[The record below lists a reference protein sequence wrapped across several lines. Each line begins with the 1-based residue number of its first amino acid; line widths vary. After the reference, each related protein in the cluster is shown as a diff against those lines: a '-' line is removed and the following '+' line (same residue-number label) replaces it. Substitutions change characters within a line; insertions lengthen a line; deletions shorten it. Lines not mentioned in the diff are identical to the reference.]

1 LMNIID
7 LQNITVFQGR
17 NKILDDFTLTID
29 ESQSTVILGP
39 NGSGKT
45 TLLKLLNRELYIVED
60 PKSSLKIFEKDRW
73 NVDDL
78 RSNLGVVS
86 QHLQYGYS
94 NSAIGLYVVL
104 SGFYSSDGIWQHQT
118 FEEEKLNRAKEVMDL
133 LSISELQDR
142 AFSSMSTGEQ
152 RKFLLA
158 RSLVNDPAVL
168 VFDEPTS
175 GLDMSTC
182 FQYLEIIRELIG
194 MGKKVV
200 LVTHHVHEIPPE
212 VTRVILLKEG
222 KVIEDGNKDEIL
234 TDTNLTNLFD
244 WPIKLVK
251 ENGYY
256 QAMPG

>member
-1 LMNIID
+1 MNIID

-17 NKILDDFTLTID
+17 NKVLDDFSLTID

-45 TLLKLLNRELYIVED
+45 TLLKLLNRELYIVENKD
-60 PKSSLKIFEKDRW
+60 SSLKIFEKDRW
-73 NVDDL
+73 NVDEL

-94 NSAIGLYVVL
+94 STAIGLYVVL
-104 SGFYSSDGIWQHQT
+104 SGFYSSDGIWQHQE
-118 FEEEKLNRAKEVMDL
+118 FDESKLARAKEVMDL
-133 LSISELQDR
+133 LSITDLKDR
-142 AFSSMSTGEQ
+142 EFSTLSSGEQ

-182 FQYLEIIRELIG
+182 FQYLEIIRELIS
-194 MGKKVV
+194 MGKKVI
-200 LVTHHVHEIPPE
+200 LVTHHIHEIPPE

-222 KVIEDGNKDEIL
+222 RVIEDGDKDQIL
-234 TDTNLTNLFD
+234 TNTNLTNLFD
-244 WPIKLVK
+244 WPIRVIK

-256 QAMPG
+256 QAIPG

>member
-1 LMNIID
+1 MNIID

-17 NKILDDFTLTID
+17 NKVLDNFSLTID

-45 TLLKLLNRELYIVED
+45 TLLKLLNRELYIVEES
-60 PKSSLKIFEKDRW
+60 KSSLKIFEKDKW

-86 QHLQYGYS
+86 QHLQHGYS
-94 NSAIGLYVVL
+94 ESAIGLYVVL
-104 SGFYSSDGIWQHQT
+104 SGFYSSDGIWQHQK
-118 FEEEKLNRAKEVMDL
+118 FEDEKLNRAKEVMDL
-133 LSISELQDR
+133 LSISDLQDR

-182 FQYLEIIRELIG
+182 FQYLEIIRELIS

-212 VTRVILLKEG
+212 VTIVILLK
-222 KVIEDGNKDEIL
+222 
-234 TDTNLTNLFD
+234 
-244 WPIKLVK
+244 
-251 ENGYY
+251 
-256 QAMPG
+256 

>member
-1 LMNIID
+1 MNIIE
-7 LQNITVFQGR
+7 LQNITVFQDS
-17 NKILDDFTLTID
+17 NKVFDDFSLTID

-45 TLLKLLNRELYIVED
+45 TLLKLLNRELYIVENEN
-60 PKSSLKIFEKDRW
+60 SSIKIFDKDRW
-73 NVDDL
+73 NVQEL

-86 QHLQYGYS
+86 PHLQNNYS
-94 NSAIGLYVVL
+94 NSALGFYVVL
-104 SGFYSSDGIWQHQT
+104 SGFYSSDGIWKHQK
-118 FEEEKLNRAKEVMDL
+118 FDDEKLDRANEVMVL
-133 LSISELQDR
+133 LSISNLKNR
-142 AFSSMSTGEQ
+142 KFSSMSSGEQ

-175 GLDMSTC
+175 GLDISTC
-182 FQYLEIIRELIG
+182 FQYLEIMRELMS

-212 VTRVILLKEG
+212 ISRVILLKGG
-222 KVIEDGNKDEIL
+222 KVIMDGNKDEIL
-234 TDTNLTNLFD
+234 TNANLTNLFD
-244 WPIKLVK
+244 WPIKVLK

-256 QAMPG
+256 QALPG

>member
-1 LMNIID
+1 MNIID

-17 NKILDDFTLTID
+17 NKVLDNFSLTID

-60 PKSSLKIFEKDRW
+60 PKSSLKIFEKDKW
-73 NVDDL
+73 NVDEL

-86 QHLQYGYS
+86 QHLQHGYS
-94 NSAIGLYVVL
+94 ESAIGLYVVL
-104 SGFYSSDGIWQHQT
+104 SGFYSSDGIWQHQK
-118 FEEEKLNRAKEVMDL
+118 FEDEKLNRAQEVMDL
-133 LSISELQDR
+133 LSISNLQDR

-182 FQYLEIIRELIG
+182 FQYLEIIRELIS

-212 VTRVILLKEG
+212 SNQSHSFKG
-222 KVIEDGNKDEIL
+222 G
-234 TDTNLTNLFD
+234 
-244 WPIKLVK
+244 
-251 ENGYY
+251 
-256 QAMPG
+256 

>member
-1 LMNIID
+1 MNIID
-7 LQNITVFQGR
+7 FQNVTVFQGR
-17 NKILDDFTLTID
+17 NKVLDDFSLTID

-45 TLLKLLNRELYIVED
+45 TLLKLLNRELYIVEE
-60 PKSSLKIFEKDRW
+60 KNSSLKIFEKDRW
-73 NVDDL
+73 NVDEL

-94 NSAIGLYVVL
+94 SSAIGLYVVL
-104 SGFYSSDGIWQHQT
+104 SGFYSSDGIWQHQE
-118 FEEEKLNRAKEVMDL
+118 FDKGKLDRAKEVMDL
-133 LSISELQDR
+133 LSINHLKDR
-142 AFSSMSTGEQ
+142 EFSTMSTGEQ

-182 FQYLEIIRELIG
+182 FQYLEIIRELIS
-194 MGKKVV
+194 MGKKVI
-200 LVTHHVHEIPPE
+200 LVTHHIHEIPPE

-222 KVIEDGNKDEIL
+222 RVIEDGDKDQIL
-234 TDTNLTNLFD
+234 TNTNLTNLFD
-244 WPIKLVK
+244 WPIRVIK
-251 ENGYY
+251 ENGYF
-256 QAMPG
+256 QAIPG

>member
-1 LMNIID
+1 MNIID

-17 NKILDDFTLTID
+17 NKVLDNFSLTID

-45 TLLKLLNRELYIVED
+45 TLLKLLNRELYIVEN
-60 PKSSLKIFEKDRW
+60 PKSSLKIFEKDKW
-73 NVDDL
+73 NVDEL

-86 QHLQYGYS
+86 QHLQHGYS
-94 NSAIGLYVVL
+94 ESAIGMYVVL
-104 SGFYSSDGIWQHQT
+104 SGFYSSDGIWQHQK
-118 FEEEKLNRAKEVMDL
+118 FENEKLNRAKEVMDL
-133 LSISELQDR
+133 LSISDLQDR
-142 AFSSMSTGEQ
+142 AFSSMSSGEQ

-182 FQYLEIIRELIG
+182 FQYLEIIRELIS

-222 KVIEDGNKDEIL
+222 EIIDDGNKDEIL
-234 TDTNLTNLFD
+234 TNTNLTNLFD
-244 WPIKLVK
+244 WPIKVIK

>member
-1 LMNIID
+1 MNIID
-7 LQNITVFQGR
+7 FQNITVFQGR
-17 NKILDDFTLTID
+17 NKVLEDFSLTID

-60 PKSSLKIFEKDRW
+60 KASSLKIFEKDRW
-73 NVDDL
+73 NVDEL

-104 SGFYSSDGIWQHQT
+104 SGFYSSDGIWQHQE
-118 FEEEKLNRAKEVMDL
+118 FDDRKLDRAKEVMDL
-133 LSISELQDR
+133 LAISHLKER
-142 AFSSMSTGEQ
+142 EFSSMSTGEQ

-182 FQYLEIIRELIG
+182 FQYLEIIRELIS
-194 MGKKVV
+194 MGKKVI
-200 LVTHHVHEIPPE
+200 LVTHHIHEIPPE

-222 KVIEDGNKDEIL
+222 RVIEDGDKDQIL
-234 TDTNLTNLFD
+234 TNTNLTNLFD
-244 WPIKLVK
+244 WPIKVIK

-256 QAMPG
+256 QAIPG

>member
-1 LMNIID
+1 MNIID
-7 LQNITVFQGR
+7 FQNITVFQGR
-17 NKILDDFTLTID
+17 NKVLEEFSLTID

-60 PKSSLKIFEKDRW
+60 KASSLKIFEKDRW
-73 NVDDL
+73 NVDEL
-78 RSNLGVVS
+78 RSNLGMVS

-104 SGFYSSDGIWQHQT
+104 SGFYSSDGIWQHQE
-118 FEEEKLNRAKEVMDL
+118 FDDRKLDRAKEVMDL
-133 LSISELQDR
+133 LAISHLKER
-142 AFSSMSTGEQ
+142 EFSTMSTGEQ

-182 FQYLEIIRELIG
+182 FQYLEIIRELIS
-194 MGKKVV
+194 MGKKVI
-200 LVTHHVHEIPPE
+200 LVTHHIHEIPPE

-222 KVIEDGNKDEIL
+222 RVIEDGDKDQIL
-234 TDTNLTNLFD
+234 TNTNLTNLFD
-244 WPIKLVK
+244 WPIKVIK

-256 QAMPG
+256 QAIPG

>member
-1 LMNIID
+1 MNIID
-7 LQNITVFQGR
+7 FQNVTVFQGR
-17 NKILDDFTLTID
+17 NKVLDDFSLTID

-45 TLLKLLNRELYIVED
+45 TLLKLLNRELYIVEE
-60 PKSSLKIFEKDRW
+60 KNSSLKIFEKDRW
-73 NVDDL
+73 NVDEL

-94 NSAIGLYVVL
+94 SSAIGLYVVL
-104 SGFYSSDGIWQHQT
+104 SGFYSSDGIWQHQEFDET
-118 FEEEKLNRAKEVMDL
+118 KLDRAKEVMDL
-133 LSISELQDR
+133 LSITHLKDR
-142 AFSSMSTGEQ
+142 EFSTMSTGEQ

-182 FQYLEIIRELIG
+182 FQYLEIIRELIS
-194 MGKKVV
+194 MGKKVI
-200 LVTHHVHEIPPE
+200 LVTHHIHEIPPE

-222 KVIEDGNKDEIL
+222 RVIEDGDKDQIL
-234 TDTNLTNLFD
+234 TNTNLTNLFD
-244 WPIKLVK
+244 WPIQAIK
-251 ENGYY
+251 ENGYF
-256 QAMPG
+256 QAIPG

>member
-1 LMNIID
+1 MNIID

-60 PKSSLKIFEKDRW
+60 PNSSLKIFEKDRW

-175 GLDMSTC
+175 GLDMSAC

>member
-1 LMNIID
+1 MNIID
-7 LQNITVFQGR
+7 FQNITVFQGR
-17 NKILDDFTLTID
+17 NKVLDEFSLTID

-45 TLLKLLNRELYIVED
+45 TLLKLLNRELYIVEE
-60 PKSSLKIFEKDRW
+60 KNSSLKIFEKERW

-86 QHLQYGYS
+86 QYLQYGYS

-104 SGFYSSDGIWQHQT
+104 SGFYSSDGIWQHQK
-118 FEEEKLNRAKEVMDL
+118 FDDSKLNRAKEVMDL
-133 LSISELQDR
+133 LSITELQDR
-142 AFSSMSTGEQ
+142 EFSTMSTGEQ

-194 MGKKVV
+194 MGKKVI
-200 LVTHHVHEIPPE
+200 LVTHHIHEIPPE
-212 VTRVILLKEG
+212 VSRVILLKEG
-222 KVIEDGNKDEIL
+222 RVIEDGDKNQIL
-234 TDTNLTNLFD
+234 TNTNLTNLFD
-244 WPIKLVK
+244 WPIQVIE

-256 QAMPG
+256 QAIPG

>member
-1 LMNIID
+1 MNIID

-17 NKILDDFTLTID
+17 NKILDNFSLTID

-45 TLLKLLNRELYIVED
+45 TILKLLNRELYIVED
-60 PKSSLKIFEKDRW
+60 KKSSLKIFEKDRW

-86 QHLQYGYS
+86 QNLQYEYS

-104 SGFYSSDGIWQHQT
+104 SGFYSSDGIWKHQK
-118 FEEEKLNRAKEVMDL
+118 FDEKKLNRAKEVMEL

-142 AFSSMSTGEQ
+142 EFSTMSTGEQ

-175 GLDMSTC
+175 GLDISTC

-194 MGKKVV
+194 MGKKVI
-200 LVTHHVHEIPPE
+200 LVTHHIHEIPPE

-222 KVIEDGNKDEIL
+222 KVVEDGDKDKVL
-234 TDTNLTNLFD
+234 NDASLTNLFD
-244 WPIKLVK
+244 WPIKVIK

-256 QAMPG
+256 QVIPG

>member
-1 LMNIID
+1 MNIID

-17 NKILDDFTLTID
+17 NKILDNFSLTID

-45 TLLKLLNRELYIVED
+45 TILKLLNRELYIVED
-60 PKSSLKIFEKDRW
+60 KKSSLKIFEKDRW

-86 QHLQYGYS
+86 QNLQYGYS
-94 NSAIGLYVVL
+94 NSALGLYVVL
-104 SGFYSSDGIWQHQT
+104 SGFYSSDGIWQHQK
-118 FEEEKLNRAKEVMDL
+118 FDENKLNRAKEVMEL
-133 LSISELQDR
+133 LSITALQDR
-142 AFSSMSTGEQ
+142 EFSTMSTGEQ

-194 MGKKVV
+194 MGKKVI
-200 LVTHHVHEIPPE
+200 LVTHHIHEIPPE

-222 KVIEDGNKDEIL
+222 KVVEDGDKDKVL
-234 TDTNLTNLFD
+234 NDASLTNLFD
-244 WPIKLVK
+244 WPIKVIK

-256 QAMPG
+256 QVIPG

>member
-1 LMNIID
+1 MNIID

-17 NKILDDFTLTID
+17 NKVLDNFSLTID

-45 TLLKLLNRELYIVED
+45 TLLKLLNRELYIVEA
-60 PKSSLKIFEKDRW
+60 PKSSLKIFEKDKW

-86 QHLQYGYS
+86 QHLQHGYS
-94 NSAIGLYVVL
+94 ESAIGLYVVL
-104 SGFYSSDGIWQHQT
+104 SGFYSSDGIWQHQK
-118 FEEEKLNRAKEVMDL
+118 FEDEKLNRAQEVMDL
-133 LSISELQDR
+133 LSISDLKDR

-175 GLDMSTC
+175 GLDMSSC
-182 FQYLEIIRELIG
+182 FQYLEIIRELIS

-222 KVIEDGNKDEIL
+222 EIIDDGNKDEIL
-234 TDTNLTNLFD
+234 TNANLTNLFD
-244 WPIKLVK
+244 WPIKVIK

>member
-1 LMNIID
+1 MNIID
-7 LQNITVFQGR
+7 FQNITVFQGR
-17 NKILDDFTLTID
+17 NKVLEDFSLTID

-60 PKSSLKIFEKDRW
+60 KASSLTIFEKDRW
-73 NVDDL
+73 NVDEL

-104 SGFYSSDGIWQHQT
+104 SGFYSSDGIWQHQE
-118 FEEEKLNRAKEVMDL
+118 FDDRKLDRAKEVMDL
-133 LSISELQDR
+133 LAISHLKER
-142 AFSSMSTGEQ
+142 EFSTMSTGEQ

-182 FQYLEIIRELIG
+182 FQYLEIIRELIS
-194 MGKKVV
+194 MGKKVI
-200 LVTHHVHEIPPE
+200 LVTHHIHEIPPE

-222 KVIEDGNKDEIL
+222 RVIEDGDKDQIL
-234 TDTNLTNLFD
+234 TNTNLTNLFD
-244 WPIKLVK
+244 WPIKVIK

-256 QAMPG
+256 QAIPG

>member
-1 LMNIID
+1 MNIID

-17 NKILDDFTLTID
+17 NKILDKFSLTID

-60 PKSSLKIFEKDRW
+60 KSSSLKIFEKDRW

-86 QHLQYGYS
+86 HHLQYGYS

-104 SGFYSSDGIWQHQT
+104 SGFYSSDGIWKHQN
-118 FEEEKLNRAKEVMDL
+118 FNDAKLSRANEVMEL
-133 LSISELQDR
+133 LSIEELKDR
-142 AFSSMSTGEQ
+142 EFSTMSTGEQ

-182 FQYLEIIRELIG
+182 FQYLEIIRELIS
-194 MGKKVV
+194 MGKKVI
-200 LVTHHVHEIPPE
+200 LVTHHIHEIPPE

-222 KVIEDGNKDEIL
+222 RVIEDGDKDQIL
-234 TDTNLTNLFD
+234 TNTNLTNLFD
-244 WPIKLVK
+244 WPIRVIQ

-256 QAMPG
+256 QAIPG

>member
-1 LMNIID
+1 MNIID
-7 LQNITVFQGR
+7 FQNITVFQGR
-17 NKILDDFTLTID
+17 NKVLDDFSLTID

-45 TLLKLLNRELYIVED
+45 TLLKLLNRELYIVEE
-60 PKSSLKIFEKDRW
+60 KNSSLKIFEKDRW
-73 NVDDL
+73 NVDEL

-94 NSAIGLYVVL
+94 STAIGLYVVL
-104 SGFYSSDGIWQHQT
+104 SGFYSSDGIWQHQE
-118 FEEEKLNRAKEVMDL
+118 FDKGKLDRAKEVMDL
-133 LSISELQDR
+133 LSITHLKDR
-142 AFSSMSTGEQ
+142 EFSTMSTGEQ

-182 FQYLEIIRELIG
+182 FQYLEIIRELIS
-194 MGKKVV
+194 MGKKVI
-200 LVTHHVHEIPPE
+200 LVTHHIHEIPPE

-222 KVIEDGNKDEIL
+222 RVIEDGDKDQIL
-234 TDTNLTNLFD
+234 TNTNLTNLFD
-244 WPIKLVK
+244 WPIRVIK
-251 ENGYY
+251 ENGYF
-256 QAMPG
+256 QAIPG

>member
-1 LMNIID
+1 MNIID

-17 NKILDDFTLTID
+17 NKILDNFSLTID

-45 TLLKLLNRELYIVED
+45 TILKLLNRELYIVED
-60 PKSSLKIFEKDRW
+60 KKSSLKIFEKDRW

-86 QHLQYGYS
+86 QNLQYEYS
-94 NSAIGLYVVL
+94 NSALGLYVVL
-104 SGFYSSDGIWQHQT
+104 SGFYSSDGIWQHQK
-118 FEEEKLNRAKEVMDL
+118 FDEKKLNRAKEVMEL

-142 AFSSMSTGEQ
+142 EFSTMSSGEQ

-194 MGKKVV
+194 MGKKVI
-200 LVTHHVHEIPPE
+200 LVTHHIHEIPPE

-222 KVIEDGNKDEIL
+222 KVVEDGDKDKVL
-234 TDTNLTNLFD
+234 NDASLTNLFD
-244 WPIKLVK
+244 WPIKVIK

-256 QAMPG
+256 QVIPG

>member
-1 LMNIID
+1 MNIID

-17 NKILDDFTLTID
+17 NKVLDNFSLTID

-60 PKSSLKIFEKDRW
+60 PKSSLKIFEKDKW

-86 QHLQYGYS
+86 QHLQHGYS
-94 NSAIGLYVVL
+94 ESAIGLYVVL
-104 SGFYSSDGIWQHQT
+104 SGFYSSDGIWQHQK
-118 FEEEKLNRAKEVMDL
+118 FEDEKLNRAQEVMDL
-133 LSISELQDR
+133 LSISDLQDR

-182 FQYLEIIRELIG
+182 FQYLEIIRELIS

-200 LVTHHVHEIPPE
+200 LVTHHVHEIPP
-212 VTRVILLKEG
+212 
-222 KVIEDGNKDEIL
+222 
-234 TDTNLTNLFD
+234 
-244 WPIKLVK
+244 
-251 ENGYY
+251 
-256 QAMPG
+256 

>member
-1 LMNIID
+1 MNIID
-7 LQNITVFQGR
+7 FQNITVFQGR
-17 NKILDDFTLTID
+17 NKVLDDFSLTID

-45 TLLKLLNRELYIVED
+45 TLLKLLNRELYIVENKD
-60 PKSSLKIFEKDRW
+60 SSLKIFEKDRW
-73 NVDDL
+73 NVDEL

-94 NSAIGLYVVL
+94 STAIGLYVVL
-104 SGFYSSDGIWQHQT
+104 SGFYSSDGIWQHQE
-118 FEEEKLNRAKEVMDL
+118 FDDAMLDRAKEVMDL
-133 LSISELQDR
+133 LSITDLKDR
-142 AFSSMSTGEQ
+142 EFSTLSTGEQ

-182 FQYLEIIRELIG
+182 FQYLEIIRELIS
-194 MGKKVV
+194 MGKKVI
-200 LVTHHVHEIPPE
+200 LVTHHIHEIPPE

-222 KVIEDGNKDEIL
+222 RVIEDGDKDQIL
-234 TDTNLTNLFD
+234 TNTNLTNLFD
-244 WPIKLVK
+244 WPIRVIK

-256 QAMPG
+256 QAIPG

>member
-1 LMNIID
+1 MNIID
-7 LQNITVFQGR
+7 FQNITVFQGR
-17 NKILDDFTLTID
+17 NKVLEDFSLTID

-60 PKSSLKIFEKDRW
+60 KVGSLKIFEKGRW
-73 NVDDL
+73 NVDEL

-104 SGFYSSDGIWQHQT
+104 SGFYSSDGIWQHQE
-118 FEEEKLNRAKEVMDL
+118 FDDSRLDRAKEVMDL
-133 LSISELQDR
+133 LAISNLKDR
-142 AFSSMSTGEQ
+142 EFSTMSTGEQ

-182 FQYLEIIRELIG
+182 FQYLEIIRELIS
-194 MGKKVV
+194 MGKKVI
-200 LVTHHVHEIPPE
+200 LVTHHIHEIPPE

-222 KVIEDGNKDEIL
+222 RVIEDGDKDQIL
-234 TDTNLTNLFD
+234 TNTNLTNLFD
-244 WPIKLVK
+244 WPIKVIK

-256 QAMPG
+256 QAIPG

>member
-1 LMNIID
+1 MNIID
-7 LQNITVFQGR
+7 FQNITVFQGR
-17 NKILDDFTLTID
+17 NKVLDDFSLTID

-45 TLLKLLNRELYIVED
+45 TLLKLLNRELYIVEN
-60 PKSSLKIFEKDRW
+60 KNSSLKIFEKDRW
-73 NVDDL
+73 NVDEL

-94 NSAIGLYVVL
+94 SSAIGLYVVL
-104 SGFYSSDGIWQHQT
+104 SGFYSSDGIWQHQE
-118 FEEEKLNRAKEVMDL
+118 FDKGKLDRAKEVMDL
-133 LSISELQDR
+133 LSITHLKDR
-142 AFSSMSTGEQ
+142 EFSTMSTGEQ

-182 FQYLEIIRELIG
+182 FQYLEIIRELIS
-194 MGKKVV
+194 MGKKVI
-200 LVTHHVHEIPPE
+200 LVTHHIHEIPPE

-222 KVIEDGNKDEIL
+222 RVIEDGDKDQIL
-234 TDTNLTNLFD
+234 TNTNLTNLFD
-244 WPIKLVK
+244 WPIRVIK
-251 ENGYY
+251 ENGYF
-256 QAMPG
+256 QAIPG